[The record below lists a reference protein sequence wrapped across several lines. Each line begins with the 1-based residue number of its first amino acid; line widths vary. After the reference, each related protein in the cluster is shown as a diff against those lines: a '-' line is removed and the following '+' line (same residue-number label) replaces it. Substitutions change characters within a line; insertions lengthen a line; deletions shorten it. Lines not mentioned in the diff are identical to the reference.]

1 MNVSI
6 VKTDARVLK
15 DVMSELPVRQ
25 ANIMEFCTK
34 TSVPLWRG
42 EVDGQLACI
51 WGLIPGSL
59 LSDHAYIWLYTTE
72 LVQEHQFIFVRY
84 SQLMIKEMLKEYE
97 FITGNTVAGE
107 DRSIRWLKWLGAE
120 FGMPKGKLIPF
131 VIRRK

>member
-1 MNVSI
+1 MTVSI
-6 VKTDARVLK
+6 VKTDARLLR
-15 DVMSELPVRQ
+15 DVMTDLPTRE

-34 TSVPLWRG
+34 SSVPLWRG

-59 LSDHAYIWLYTTE
+59 LSNNAYIWLYTTDI
-72 LVQEHQFIFVRY
+72 VQEHQFVFVRY
-84 SQLMIKEMLKEYE
+84 SQIMIQEMLKEYE
-97 FITGNTVAGE
+97 FIVGNTEAGA

-120 FGMPKGKLIPF
+120 FQQPKGKLIPF